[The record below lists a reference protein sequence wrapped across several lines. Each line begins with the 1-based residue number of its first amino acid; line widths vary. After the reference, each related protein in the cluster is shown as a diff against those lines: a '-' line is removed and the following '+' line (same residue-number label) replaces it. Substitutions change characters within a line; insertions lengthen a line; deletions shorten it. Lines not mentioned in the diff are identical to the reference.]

1 MKRVSKVLTAL
12 VLGTV
17 LAGLAAGCGGGEKKA
32 DTIKVGANL
41 EMTGGSASYGISSK
55 NAIELAFK
63 EINEK
68 GGINGKQ
75 LELVVADNKSE
86 AAEATNAM
94 QKLVS
99 QDNVVAVIG
108 PNLSSSVIAASAI
121 NNSAKVLDI
130 APMATNPYVTVDQ
143 ASGKTKDFN
152 YRTCFIDPFQGT
164 VMAKFAT
171 AELGVG
177 NAAILIDNSSDYAKG
192 LAQFF
197 KENFVKEG
205 GAVTAEESYLQ
216 KDTDFKATLTK
227 IKATNPDFLY
237 VPGYYQEVGLIV
249 KQARELGMNMPIAGG
264 DGWDSAKMPEIA
276 GAAALNNTYF
286 SSLYSPEDSSDINKN
301 FVAAYE
307 KAYGQKPDVF
317 AALSYDSALLVAEA
331 IKNIKNAGSTEPAK
345 ISEAMAKINGFSGV
359 SGSVTFD
366 DKHNPVKSAVILEY
380 KDGAQSLKTKIKP

>member
-143 ASGKTKDFN
+143 SSGKTKDFN

-331 IKNIKNAGSTEPAK
+331 IKNAGSTEPAK

-380 KDGAQSLKTKIKP
+380 KDGAQSLKTKINP

>member
-12 VLGTV
+12 VLGSV
-17 LAGLAAGCGGGEKKA
+17 LASLAAGCGGGEKKA

-177 NAAILIDNSSDYAKG
+177 NAAVLIDNSSDYAKG

-331 IKNIKNAGSTEPAK
+331 IKNAGSTEPAK

-380 KDGAQSLKTKIKP
+380 KDGAQSLKTKINP

>member
-301 FVAAYE
+301 FVAVYE

-331 IKNIKNAGSTEPAK
+331 IKNAGSTEPAK

-380 KDGAQSLKTKIKP
+380 KDGAQSLKTKINP

>member
-17 LAGLAAGCGGGEKKA
+17 LAGLATGCGGGEKKA

-177 NAAILIDNSSDYAKG
+177 NAAVLIDNSSDYAKG

-331 IKNIKNAGSTEPAK
+331 IKNAGSTEPAK

-380 KDGAQSLKTKIKP
+380 KDGAQSLKTKINP

>member
-216 KDTDFKATLTK
+216 KDTDCKATLTK

-331 IKNIKNAGSTEPAK
+331 IKNAGSTEPAK

-380 KDGAQSLKTKIKP
+380 KDGAQSLKTKINP

>member
-55 NAIELAFK
+55 KAIELAFK

-331 IKNIKNAGSTEPAK
+331 IKNAGSTEPAK

-380 KDGAQSLKTKIKP
+380 KDGAQSLKTKINP

>member
-1 MKRVSKVLTAL
+1 M
-12 VLGTV
+12 

-177 NAAILIDNSSDYAKG
+177 NAAVLIDNSSDYAKG

-331 IKNIKNAGSTEPAK
+331 IKNAGSTEPAK
-345 ISEAMAKINGFSGV
+345 ISEAMAKINGFIVV

-366 DKHNPVKSAVILEY
+366 DKLNPVKSAVILEY
-380 KDGAQSLKTKIKP
+380 KDGAQSLKTKINP

>member
-1 MKRVSKVLTAL
+1 MKRVSKVLTTL

-177 NAAILIDNSSDYAKG
+177 NAAVLIDNSSDYAKG

-331 IKNIKNAGSTEPAK
+331 IKNAGSTEPAK

>member
-12 VLGTV
+12 ALGTV

-143 ASGKTKDFN
+143 ASGKTKEFN

-331 IKNIKNAGSTEPAK
+331 IKNAGSTEPAK

-380 KDGAQSLKTKIKP
+380 KDGAQSLKTKINP

>member
-121 NNSAKVLDI
+121 NNGAKVLDI

-331 IKNIKNAGSTEPAK
+331 IKNAGSTEPAK

-380 KDGAQSLKTKIKP
+380 KDGAQSLKTKINP

>member
-12 VLGTV
+12 VLSTV

-286 SSLYSPEDSSDINKN
+286 SSLYSPDDSSDINKN

-331 IKNIKNAGSTEPAK
+331 IKNAGSTEPAK

-380 KDGAQSLKTKIKP
+380 KDGAQSLKTKINP

>member
-17 LAGLAAGCGGGEKKA
+17 LASLAAGCGGGEKKA

-331 IKNIKNAGSTEPAK
+331 IKNAGSTEPAK

-380 KDGAQSLKTKIKP
+380 KDGAQSLKTKINP

>member
-17 LAGLAAGCGGGEKKA
+17 LAGLSAGCGGEKKA

-286 SSLYSPEDSSDINKN
+286 SSLYSPDDSSDINKN

-331 IKNIKNAGSTEPAK
+331 IKNAGSTEPAK

-380 KDGAQSLKTKIKP
+380 KDGAQSLKTKINP

>member
-1 MKRVSKVLTAL
+1 MKRLSKVLTAL
-12 VLGTV
+12 VVGTV
-17 LAGLAAGCGGGEKKA
+17 LAGLASGCGGGEKKA

-41 EMTGGSASYGISSK
+41 EMPGGSASYGISSK
-55 NAIELAFK
+55 NAIALAFK

-143 ASGKTKDFN
+143 ASGKTKEFN

-331 IKNIKNAGSTEPAK
+331 IKNAGSTEPAK

-380 KDGAQSLKTKIKP
+380 KDGAQSLKTKINP

>member
-177 NAAILIDNSSDYAKG
+177 NAAVLIDNSSDYAKG

-301 FVAAYE
+301 FVASYE

-331 IKNIKNAGSTEPAK
+331 IKNAGSTEPAK

-380 KDGAQSLKTKIKP
+380 KDGAQSLKTKINP

>member
-121 NNSAKVLDI
+121 NNGAKVLDI

-143 ASGKTKDFN
+143 ASGKTKEFN

-286 SSLYSPEDSSDINKN
+286 SSLYSPDDSSDINKN

-331 IKNIKNAGSTEPAK
+331 IKNAGSTEPAK

-380 KDGAQSLKTKIKP
+380 KDGAQSLKTKINP

>member
-152 YRTCFIDPFQGT
+152 YRTCFIDPF
-164 VMAKFAT
+164 
-171 AELGVG
+171 
-177 NAAILIDNSSDYAKG
+177 
-192 LAQFF
+192 
-197 KENFVKEG
+197 
-205 GAVTAEESYLQ
+205 
-216 KDTDFKATLTK
+216 
-227 IKATNPDFLY
+227 
-237 VPGYYQEVGLIV
+237 
-249 KQARELGMNMPIAGG
+249 
-264 DGWDSAKMPEIA
+264 
-276 GAAALNNTYF
+276 
-286 SSLYSPEDSSDINKN
+286 
-301 FVAAYE
+301 
-307 KAYGQKPDVF
+307 
-317 AALSYDSALLVAEA
+317 
-331 IKNIKNAGSTEPAK
+331 
-345 ISEAMAKINGFSGV
+345 
-359 SGSVTFD
+359 
-366 DKHNPVKSAVILEY
+366 
-380 KDGAQSLKTKIKP
+380 

>member
-1 MKRVSKVLTAL
+1 MKRVSKVLTAM

-177 NAAILIDNSSDYAKG
+177 NAAVLIDNSSDYAKG

-331 IKNIKNAGSTEPAK
+331 IKNAGSTEPAK

-380 KDGAQSLKTKIKP
+380 KDGAQSLKTKINP

>member
-17 LAGLAAGCGGGEKKA
+17 LAGLAAGCGGGAKKA

-177 NAAILIDNSSDYAKG
+177 NAAVLIDNSSDYAKG

-331 IKNIKNAGSTEPAK
+331 IKNAGSTEPAK

-380 KDGAQSLKTKIKP
+380 KDGAQSLKTKINP

>member
-286 SSLYSPEDSSDINKN
+286 SSLYSPEDTSDINKN

-331 IKNIKNAGSTEPAK
+331 IKNAGSTEPAK

-380 KDGAQSLKTKIKP
+380 KDGAQSLKTKINP

>member
-17 LAGLAAGCGGGEKKA
+17 LAGLAAGCGGEKKA

-317 AALSYDSALLVAEA
+317 AALSYDSALLVVEA
-331 IKNIKNAGSTEPAK
+331 IKNAGSTEPAK

-380 KDGAQSLKTKIKP
+380 KDGAQSLKTKINP

>member
-17 LAGLAAGCGGGEKKA
+17 LAGLSAGCGGEKKA

-171 AELGVG
+171 SELGVG

-331 IKNIKNAGSTEPAK
+331 IKNAGSTEPAK

-380 KDGAQSLKTKIKP
+380 KDGAQSLKTKINP

>member
-143 ASGKTKDFN
+143 ASGKTKEFN

-331 IKNIKNAGSTEPAK
+331 IKNAGSTEPAK

-380 KDGAQSLKTKIKP
+380 KDGAQSLKSKINP

>member
-331 IKNIKNAGSTEPAK
+331 IKNVGSTEPAK

-380 KDGAQSLKTKIKP
+380 KDGAQSLKTKINP

>member
-1 MKRVSKVLTAL
+1 MKRLSKVLTAL

-177 NAAILIDNSSDYAKG
+177 NAAVLIDNSSDYAKG

-331 IKNIKNAGSTEPAK
+331 IKNAGSTEPAK

-380 KDGAQSLKTKIKP
+380 KDGAQSLKTKINP

>member
-331 IKNIKNAGSTEPAK
+331 IKNAGSTEPAK
-345 ISEAMAKINGFSGV
+345 ISKAMAKINGFSGV

-380 KDGAQSLKTKIKP
+380 KDGAQSLKTKINP

>member
-1 MKRVSKVLTAL
+1 M
-12 VLGTV
+12 

-177 NAAILIDNSSDYAKG
+177 NAAVLIDNSSDYAKG

-331 IKNIKNAGSTEPAK
+331 IKNAGSTEPAK

-380 KDGAQSLKTKIKP
+380 KDGAQSLKTKINP

>member
-32 DTIKVGANL
+32 DTIRVGANL

-177 NAAILIDNSSDYAKG
+177 NAAVLIDNSSDYAKG

-331 IKNIKNAGSTEPAK
+331 IKNAGSTEPAK

-380 KDGAQSLKTKIKP
+380 KDGAQSLKTKINP

>member
-1 MKRVSKVLTAL
+1 MKRVSKLLTAL

-177 NAAILIDNSSDYAKG
+177 NAAVLIDNSSDYAKG

-331 IKNIKNAGSTEPAK
+331 IKNAGSTEPAK

-380 KDGAQSLKTKIKP
+380 KDGAQSLKTKINP

>member
-286 SSLYSPEDSSDINKN
+286 SSLYSPEDSSDISKN

-331 IKNIKNAGSTEPAK
+331 IKNAGSTEPAK

-380 KDGAQSLKTKIKP
+380 KDGAQSLKTKINP

>member
-307 KAYGQKPDVF
+307 KTYGQKPDVF

-331 IKNIKNAGSTEPAK
+331 IKNAGSTEPAK

-380 KDGAQSLKTKIKP
+380 KDGAQSLKTKINP

>member
-121 NNSAKVLDI
+121 NNGAKVLDI

-143 ASGKTKDFN
+143 ASGKTKEFN

-331 IKNIKNAGSTEPAK
+331 IKNAGSTEPAK

-380 KDGAQSLKTKIKP
+380 KDGAQSLKTKINP

>member
-17 LAGLAAGCGGGEKKA
+17 LAGLAAGCGSGEKKA

-171 AELGVG
+171 AELGVA
-177 NAAILIDNSSDYAKG
+177 NAAVLIDNSSDYAKG

-331 IKNIKNAGSTEPAK
+331 IKNAGSTEPAK

-380 KDGAQSLKTKIKP
+380 KDGAQSLKTKINP

>member
-164 VMAKFAT
+164 VMAKFST

-177 NAAILIDNSSDYAKG
+177 NAAVLIDNSSDYAKG

-331 IKNIKNAGSTEPAK
+331 IKNAGSTEPAK

-380 KDGAQSLKTKIKP
+380 KDGAQTLKTKINP

>member
-17 LAGLAAGCGGGEKKA
+17 LAGLVAGCGGGEKKA

-68 GGINGKQ
+68 GGINGKR

-331 IKNIKNAGSTEPAK
+331 IKNAGSTEPAK

-380 KDGAQSLKTKIKP
+380 KDGAQSLKTKINP

>member
-331 IKNIKNAGSTEPAK
+331 IKTAGSTEPAK

-380 KDGAQSLKTKIKP
+380 KDGAQSLKTKINP

>member
-177 NAAILIDNSSDYAKG
+177 NAAVLIDNSSDYAKG

-216 KDTDFKATLTK
+216 KDTDFKETLTK

-331 IKNIKNAGSTEPAK
+331 IKNAGSTEPAK

-380 KDGAQSLKTKIKP
+380 KDGAQSLKTKINP

>member
-197 KENFVKEG
+197 KQNFVKEG

-331 IKNIKNAGSTEPAK
+331 IKNAGSTEPAK

-380 KDGAQSLKTKIKP
+380 KDGAQSLKTKINP

>member
-86 AAEATNAM
+86 AAEAANAM

-331 IKNIKNAGSTEPAK
+331 IKNAGSTEPAK

-380 KDGAQSLKTKIKP
+380 KDGAQSLKTKINP

>member
-32 DTIKVGANL
+32 DSIKVGANL

-143 ASGKTKDFN
+143 ASGKTKEFN

-331 IKNIKNAGSTEPAK
+331 IKNAGSTEPAK

-380 KDGAQSLKTKIKP
+380 KDGAQSLKTKINP